1 VSLLSDEIVID
12 FTDPGSVFGA
22 NLFLAADGSGLIY
35 SGDVNQDG
43 LIDTADMTEAEN
55 DAFSFS
61 TGYLPTDVNGD
72 GITDTAD
79 MTLIDNNAAAFVNA
93 ALP

>member
-1 VSLLSDEIVID
+1 
-12 FTDPGSVFGA
+12 
-22 NLFLAADGSGLIY
+22 

-43 LIDTADMTEAEN
+43 LIDTADMTEVEN

-61 TGYLPTDVNGD
+61 TSYLPTDVNGD

-93 ALP
+93 ARP